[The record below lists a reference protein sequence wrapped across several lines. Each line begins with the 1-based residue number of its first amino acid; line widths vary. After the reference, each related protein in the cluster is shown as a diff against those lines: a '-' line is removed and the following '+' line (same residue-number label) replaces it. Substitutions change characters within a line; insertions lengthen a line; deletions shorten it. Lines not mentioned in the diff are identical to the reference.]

1 MARFLD
7 MTSSSC
13 SGITPTMLHML
24 VFSALTKRSPD
35 TKVIAVP
42 MLRGTLLGQQIYKP
56 KDRRLCWYPDNFG
69 RQQKQSLRDDSLEH
83 FRSGP
88 KG

>member
-1 MARFLD
+1 
-7 MTSSSC
+7 
-13 SGITPTMLHML
+13 MLHML

-42 MLRGTLLGQQIYKP
+42 MLRGILPGQQIYKP
-56 KDRRLCWYPDNFG
+56 EGRKLCWYPDNFG
-69 RQQKQSLRDDSLEH
+69 CQQEQSLRDDSLEH

>member
-1 MARFLD
+1 MA
-7 MTSSSC
+7 TEAV
-13 SGITPTMLHML
+13 ITPTMLHML
-24 VFSALTKRSPD
+24 VFSALTKCSPD
-35 TKVIAVP
+35 TNVVAVP
-42 MLRGTLLGQQIYKP
+42 MLRETFLGQQRYKA

-69 RQQKQSLRDDSLEH
+69 RQQKQSLRDDSLEL